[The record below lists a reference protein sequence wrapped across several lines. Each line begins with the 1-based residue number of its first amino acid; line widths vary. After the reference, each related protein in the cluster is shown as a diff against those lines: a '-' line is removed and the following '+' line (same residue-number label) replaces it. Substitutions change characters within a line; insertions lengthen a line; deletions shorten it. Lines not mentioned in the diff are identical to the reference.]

1 MLNIMSSEASEDS
14 LVSKKD
20 LHELGVVATELR
32 SIDPTVQVISSLNE
46 SQKLITQIQKLEKDL
61 TTAGFFKKR
70 GLSKSLSQKKNQY
83 NKTTEKLL
91 NTVLAGFR
99 RIYFDLAKNIKEI
112 AKFVPQETE
121 GIKNIQIPSL
131 ETALVLKFSN
141 SVLAIYNKVAEV
153 LKGKNISTLLFNRE
167 IIELYGKF
175 VNFDEEKI
183 RISSQTSKA
192 SIHVMTISDL
202 LELYNN
208 LEAENAYLKQRRKG
222 TEGKIQAEIV
232 RLASTLHQHLGTISS
247 IGIQLSSNIETLQL
261 NLQEIQSNADTST
274 SVEKLIEL
282 EKRISSLRNEFINS
296 LRTYEISLKTE
307 TEDQIGR
314 IIQLIG
320 DDEIDPSIV
329 SAPHIDVSASEIPVI
344 IQDIEKIR
352 SWHSKLIIAL
362 KKLVSTAELIN
373 AAKTMQVMKFP
384 IPDDFFKDVKAIEK
398 ETEKA
403 NELQIWVELVK
414 QYYDFRFTLAAEC
427 QSYFFKMLENPHIQE
442 AISLTDGPPI
452 PTVKDFE
459 SLSPGELVAKARE
472 IKDWEARLVA
482 YFSKPAQQNIR
493 QNLIS
498 LYDTRDS
505 LKDLI
510 SDDLKEEID
519 RLRDY
524 KSEEEKEVKD
534 LVKEID
540 YLNQLS
546 SNLRR
551 EIWVAIDGEIHP
563 IANHITTL
571 ETIPPKLKVHVPKLE
586 LDDLKSIR
594 EEIEISTQDKVKNL
608 LDEYEKIT
616 IWKYKVSTRIRENI
630 KGISFPLIPIETR
643 FDLREKRN
651 EIVKLIDSHA
661 EIGNTE
667 AIVREYISF
676 LETIEE
682 MKVEILVEIKNQIDG
697 LEAVDKRLFRLMK
710 TGTSSVSY
718 SSEND
723 LENLDYSEALTE
735 YWQLLSFIDRKIS
748 TLVELMNREIS
759 SHMQDYS
766 KLPPQY
772 ATFFEEPLELMKTK
786 LEEIKTHKDVVRLV
800 DSYESYS
807 LESMQ
812 LAKDSLTKLHQNL
825 YNWLRV
831 SLPRIHEISPL
842 SDSVFAAE
850 QKIYNFQPEE
860 VSHERLAHNLRE
872 LIYFYDTE
880 IVAVLLSHGVSESRQ
895 VLKDVNDLKDV
906 GINILEYVAGYIEVF
921 SQVIVKHQD
930 DVHLREITEVFVEID
945 KLQND
950 NNACN
955 AIRTTGERYIAEIQD
970 TIEYLFNSFQIDLRS
985 EDRIDFAY
993 LSEFQRIATTNH
1005 VHHLTQA
1012 IIRLSQVRAV
1022 VVQLM
1027 KVIEKDRNANL
1038 QTKLGT
1044 LDYYSNIQEVF
1055 KKYSDEASKKIY
1067 PLSKL
1072 VEDRA
1077 EFMNSHDLRFLLDMF
1092 PKIESQRMEWERV
1105 SIQLNR
1111 WHSAFRMFRA
1121 RYLPAENQEENKRQ
1135 FKEISKRIMDTYPRN
1150 KVIGAYLSL
1159 VMKLFIEIKSGM
1171 ELE

>member
-1 MLNIMSSEASEDS
+1 MSSETTEDS
-14 LVSKKD
+14 LVTKND

-46 SQKLITQIQKLEKDL
+46 SQKLITQIQKIEKDL

-91 NTVLAGFR
+91 NTVLAGYR

-112 AKFVPQETE
+112 AKFVPQET
-121 GIKNIQIPSL
+121 GNIKNIQIPSL
-131 ETALVLKFSN
+131 ETTLILKFSN
-141 SVLAIYNKVAEV
+141 AVLKIYNKVAEV

-192 SIHVMTISDL
+192 SIHVMIISDL
-202 LELYNN
+202 LDLYNN

-232 RLASTLHQHLGTISS
+232 RMASTLHQHLGTISS
-247 IGIQLSSNIETLQL
+247 IGIKLSSNIETLQL
-261 NLQEIQSNADTST
+261 HIQEIQGEADTST

-282 EKRISSLRNEFINS
+282 EKRLSSLRNEFINS

-314 IIQLIG
+314 IIQLVG
-320 DDEIDPSIV
+320 DDEIDSSIV
-329 SAPHIDVSASEIPVI
+329 SAPIIDVSASEIPVI

-352 SWHSKLIIAL
+352 SWHAKLIIAL

-373 AAKTMQVMKFP
+373 AGKTLQVMKFP
-384 IPDDFFKDVKAIEK
+384 VPDDFFDDVKSIEK
-398 ETEKA
+398 ETEKTS
-403 NELQIWVELVK
+403 ELQLWVKLVK
-414 QYYDFRFTLAAEC
+414 RYYDFRFALAAEC
-427 QSYFFKMLENPHIQE
+427 QNYFFQMLENPHIQE

-452 PTVKDFE
+452 PAVKDFE
-459 SLSPGELVAKARE
+459 SLSPGQLVIKARE

-482 YFSKPAQQNIR
+482 YFSKPAQQNLR

-498 LYDTRDS
+498 LYDTRES
-505 LKDLI
+505 LKDLLD
-510 SDDLKEEID
+510 DDLVEEIEN
-519 RLRDY
+519 LREY
-524 KSEEEKEVKD
+524 KSEDEKEVRD

-546 SNLRR
+546 AKIRR
-551 EIWVAIDGEIHP
+551 VIWVAIDSEIHP
-563 IANHITTL
+563 IANQITTL
-571 ETIPPKLKVHVPKLE
+571 ETIPPKLKAHVPNLE
-586 LDDLKSIR
+586 LEDLKSIR

-608 LDEYEKIT
+608 LDEFEKIT
-616 IWKYKVSTRIRENI
+616 IWKYKISTRIRENI

-643 FDLREKRN
+643 FDLREKRT

-661 EIGNTE
+661 EVGNIE
-667 AIVREYISF
+667 AIVREYLSF
-676 LETIEE
+676 LETIED
-682 MKVEILVEIKNQIDG
+682 MKTEILLELKKQIDG

-710 TGTSSVSY
+710 SGTSSVSY
-718 SSEND
+718 SSESE

-735 YWQLLSFIDRKIS
+735 YWQLLTFVDRKIS
-748 TLVELMNREIS
+748 TLAELMNREIL
-759 SHMQDYS
+759 SHIQDYS

-772 ATFFEEPLELMKTK
+772 SAFFEEPLALMNKK
-786 LEEIKTHKDVVRLV
+786 LAEFQTHKDIVRLV

-812 LAKDSLTKLHQNL
+812 LAKDSLIKLHQNL

-860 VSHERLAHNLRE
+860 VSHERLAHDLRQ

-880 IVAVLLSHGVSESRQ
+880 IVAVLLSHGVSKSRE
-895 VLKDVNDLKDV
+895 VLKDVNDLKEV
-906 GINILEYVAGYIEVF
+906 GINIIEYVGSYIESF
-921 SQVIVKHQD
+921 SEVIVKHQE

-970 TIEYLFNSFQIDLRS
+970 TIEYLFGSFQIDLRA

-993 LSEFQRIATTNH
+993 LSDFQRIATNNH

-1012 IIRLSQVRAV
+1012 IIKLNQIRAV
-1022 VVQLM
+1022 VVELM

-1055 KKYSDEASKKIY
+1055 KQYSDEASERIY

-1072 VEDRA
+1072 LEERA
-1077 EFMNSHDLRFLLDMF
+1077 ELMNTHDLRLILNLF
-1092 PKIESQRMEWERV
+1092 PKIESQREEWEKV

-1121 RYLPAENQEENKRQ
+1121 RYLPSENIEENKRQ
-1135 FKEISKRIMDTYPRN
+1135 FKEISKKIADTYPRN

-1159 VMKLFIEIKSGM
+1159 VMKLFIEIKSGI

>member
-1 MLNIMSSEASEDS
+1 MSLETTEDS
-14 LVSKKD
+14 LVSKID

-61 TTAGFFKKR
+61 TTAGFFKRR
-70 GLSKSLSQKKNQY
+70 GLRKSLSQKKNRY
-83 NKTTEKLL
+83 NKTTENLL

-121 GIKNIQIPSL
+121 NIKSIQIPSL

-141 SVLAIYNKVAEV
+141 SVVTIYNKVAEV
-153 LKGKNISTLLFNRE
+153 LKGKNISIFLFNRE

-202 LELYNN
+202 LELYSN

-232 RLASTLHQHLGTISS
+232 RMASTLHQHLGTISS
-247 IGIQLSSNIETLQL
+247 IGIQISSNIETLKL
-261 NLQEIQSNADTST
+261 HIEEIQSDADSST

-282 EKRISSLRNEFINS
+282 EKRLSVLKNEFINS

-320 DDEIDPSIV
+320 DDEIDSSMV
-329 SAPHIDVSASEIPVI
+329 SVPNIDVSAAEIPVI
-344 IQDIEKIR
+344 IQDIERIR

-373 AAKTMQVMKFP
+373 AAKTLQVMKFP
-384 IPDDFFKDVKAIEK
+384 IPEDFINDVRSIEK
-398 ETEKA
+398 ETEKT
-403 NELQIWVELVK
+403 NELQMWVELVK
-414 QYYDFRFTLAAEC
+414 RYYDFRFALAAEC
-427 QSYFFKMLENPHIQE
+427 QNYFFRMLENPHIQE

-459 SLSPGELVAKARE
+459 VLSPGELVTKARE

-482 YFSKPAQQNIR
+482 YFSKPAQQNLR

-498 LYDTRDS
+498 LYDTRES
-505 LKDLI
+505 LKAVLP
-510 SDDLKEEID
+510 DDLKEEIEH
-519 RLRDY
+519 LREY
-524 KSEEEKEVKD
+524 VSEDEKEVRD

-540 YLNQLS
+540 KLNQLS
-546 SNLRR
+546 AKIRR
-551 EIWVAIDGEIHP
+551 EIWLAIDREIHP
-563 IANHITTL
+563 ISNQITTL
-571 ETIPPKLKVHVPKLE
+571 ETIPPKLKSHVPKLE
-586 LDDLKSIR
+586 LEDLKSIR
-594 EEIEISTQDKVKNL
+594 EEIEISTQDKIKNL
-608 LDEYEKIT
+608 LDEFEKIS

-661 EIGNTE
+661 EIGNIE
-667 AIVREYISF
+667 AIVREYVTF
-676 LETIEE
+676 LGSIEE
-682 MKVEILVEIKNQIDG
+682 MKTEILVELKKQLDG

-710 TGTSSVSY
+710 SGTSSVSY
-718 SSEND
+718 TTDSD
-723 LENLDYSEALTE
+723 FENLDYSEALTE
-735 YWQLLSFIDRKIS
+735 YWQLLTYIDRKIS
-748 TLVELMNREIS
+748 TLTELMNREIT
-759 SHMQDYS
+759 SHIQDYS

-772 ATFFEEPLELMKTK
+772 SAFFEEPLGLMKKK
-786 LEEIKTHKDVVRLV
+786 LEEIKTHKDIVRLV

-850 QKIYNFQPEE
+850 QKIYNFEPEE

-880 IVAVLLSHGVSESRQ
+880 IVAVLLSHGVSESRK
-895 VLKDVNDLKDV
+895 VLKNVNDLKEV
-906 GINILEYVAGYIEVF
+906 GINIIEFVGGYIEVF
-921 SQVIVKHQD
+921 SQVIVKHQE

-970 TIEYLFNSFQIDLRS
+970 TIEYLFASFQIDIRTD
-985 EDRIDFAY
+985 DRIDFAY
-993 LSEFQRIATTNH
+993 LSDFQRIATTNH

-1012 IIRLSQVRAV
+1012 IIRLSQIRAV
-1022 VVQLM
+1022 VVEIM
-1027 KVIEKDRNANL
+1027 KVFEKDLNSNL

-1055 KKYSDEASKKIY
+1055 KKYSDEASEKIF

-1077 EFMNSHDLRFLLDMF
+1077 DVMNSHDLRFILDLF
-1092 PKIESQRMEWERV
+1092 PRIESQREEWEKV

-1121 RYLPAENQEENKRQ
+1121 RYLPTDNTEENKRQ
-1135 FKEISKRIMDTYPRN
+1135 FKEISKKIMETYPHN

-1171 ELE
+1171 VLK